1 MTKETII
8 DNLYHIMD
16 YTIDAKNKNLGR
28 LASEIAVILQGKKNP
43 NYDPRLEGEDKVI
56 VKNINEMTVTGKKET
71 DKIYYRHTGYMGH
84 LKEERMEE
92 VIAKKGKREVLRRA
106 VMRMLPKNRLQI
118 KRIKKLIIE
127 K

>member
-1 MTKETII
+1 
-8 DNLYHIMD
+8 MD

-43 NYDPRLEGEDKVI
+43 NYEPRLEGEDKVI
-56 VKNINEMTVTGKKET
+56 VKNINGMTVSGKKET

-127 K
+127 E